1 MSITSMEIKFSNI
14 GINTANQPRKIYYIP
29 VIVLGFDSCT
39 KKKRVYLDILLRN
52 KKSVK
57 EALAGETFIVILVD
71 HEFNVFDLEGK
82 LQGKVSSTEY
92 GVPVQ
97 INEDSFIL
105 CKDRTVTWIT
115 NKGDVL
121 KARELTEE
129 EHQALYPI
137 QTETAEQI

>member
-1 MSITSMEIKFSNI
+1 MIAALKRRECIWTYSYVTRSLS
-14 GINTANQPRKIYYIP
+14 RKP
-29 VIVLGFDSCT
+29 LQ
-39 KKKRVYLDILLRN
+39 
-52 KKSVK
+52 
-57 EALAGETFIVILVD
+57 FIVILVD

-129 EHQALYPI
+129 EHQALK
-137 QTETAEQI
+137 Q

>member
-14 GINTANQPRKIYYIP
+14 GINTANQSRKIYYIP

-39 KKKRVYLDILLRN
+39 KKKRVYLDIFLRN

-115 NKGDVL
+115 DKGNVL

-129 EHQALYPI
+129 DIKH
-137 QTETAEQI
+137 

>member
-1 MSITSMEIKFSNI
+1 MEIKFSNI

-97 INEDSFIL
+97 INENSFIL

-129 EHQALYPI
+129 EHQALM
-137 QTETAEQI
+137 Q

>member
-14 GINTANQPRKIYYIP
+14 GINTANQSRKIYYIP

-39 KKKRVYLDILLRN
+39 KKKRVYLDIFLRD

-82 LQGKVSSTEY
+82 LQGTVSSTEY

-129 EHQALYPI
+129 EHQALK
-137 QTETAEQI
+137 Q

>member
-1 MSITSMEIKFSNI
+1 M
-14 GINTANQPRKIYYIP
+14 
-29 VIVLGFDSCT
+29 
-39 KKKRVYLDILLRN
+39 YLDIFLRD

-57 EALAGETFIVILVD
+57 EALAEETFIVILVD

-82 LQGKVSSTEY
+82 LQGKVFSTEY

-115 NKGDVL
+115 DKGNVL

-129 EHQALYPI
+129 EHQALK
-137 QTETAEQI
+137 Q

>member
-14 GINTANQPRKIYYIP
+14 GINTANQSRKIYYIP

-57 EALAGETFIVILVD
+57 EALAGETFIVILVN

-97 INEDSFIL
+97 INENSFIL

-129 EHQALYPI
+129 EHQALK
-137 QTETAEQI
+137 Q

>member
-14 GINTANQPRKIYYIP
+14 GINTADQPRKVNYIP
-29 VIVLGFDSCT
+29 VAVLGFDNCS
-39 KKKRVYLDILLRN
+39 KKKRVYLDVFLCD

-57 EALAGETFIVILVD
+57 QALAGETFIVLFID
-71 HEFNVFDLEGK
+71 DEFHVFNLEGK

-97 INEDSFIL
+97 VNEDSFIL
-105 CKDRTVTWIT
+105 CKDRTATWIT
-115 NKGDVL
+115 NKVEVL

-129 EHQALYPI
+129 EYQALM
-137 QTETAEQI
+137 Q

>member
-1 MSITSMEIKFSNI
+1 M
-14 GINTANQPRKIYYIP
+14 YLYI
-29 VIVLGFDSCT
+29 F
-39 KKKRVYLDILLRN
+39 LRN

-129 EHQALYPI
+129 EHQALK
-137 QTETAEQI
+137 Q

>member
-14 GINTANQPRKIYYIP
+14 GITTANQPRKMYYIP
-29 VIVLGFDSCT
+29 VVVLGFDNRT
-39 KKKRVYLDILLRN
+39 IKKRVYLNMFVHD

-57 EALAGETFIVILVD
+57 QTLAGETFIVVLVD
-71 HEFNVFDLEGK
+71 HEFNVFDLEGQ
-82 LQGKVSSTEY
+82 LQGKVSSTKY

-97 INEDSFIL
+97 VNKESFIL

-115 NKGDVL
+115 DKGDVL

-129 EHQALYPI
+129 EYQALK
-137 QTETAEQI
+137 Q

>member
-14 GINTANQPRKIYYIP
+14 GINTANQPQKIYYIP

-39 KKKRVYLDILLRN
+39 KKKRVYLDIFLRN

-129 EHQALYPI
+129 EHQALK
-137 QTETAEQI
+137 Q

>member
-14 GINTANQPRKIYYIP
+14 GINTANQSRKIYYIP

-39 KKKRVYLDILLRN
+39 KKKRVYLDIFLRD

-82 LQGKVSSTEY
+82 LQGTVSSTEY

-115 NKGDVL
+115 DKGNVL

-129 EHQALYPI
+129 DIKH
-137 QTETAEQI
+137 

>member
-14 GINTANQPRKIYYIP
+14 GINTANQSRKIYYIP

-115 NKGDVL
+115 DKGNVL

-129 EHQALYPI
+129 EHQALK
-137 QTETAEQI
+137 Q

>member
-14 GINTANQPRKIYYIP
+14 GINTANQSRKIYYIP

-115 NKGDVL
+115 DKGNVL

-129 EHQALYPI
+129 DIKH
-137 QTETAEQI
+137 

>member
-14 GINTANQPRKIYYIP
+14 GINTANQSRKIYYIP

-39 KKKRVYLDILLRN
+39 KKKRVYLDIFLRD

-115 NKGDVL
+115 DKGNVL

-129 EHQALYPI
+129 DIKH
-137 QTETAEQI
+137 

>member
-14 GINTANQPRKIYYIP
+14 GINTANQSRKIYYIP

-39 KKKRVYLDILLRN
+39 KKKRVYLDIFLRN
-52 KKSVK
+52 KESVK

-115 NKGDVL
+115 DKGNVL

-129 EHQALYPI
+129 DIKH
-137 QTETAEQI
+137 

>member
-1 MSITSMEIKFSNI
+1 MEIKFSNI
-14 GINTANQPRKIYYIP
+14 GINTANQPQKIYYIP

-39 KKKRVYLDILLRN
+39 KKKRVYLDIFLRN

-129 EHQALYPI
+129 EHQALK
-137 QTETAEQI
+137 Q

>member
-14 GINTANQPRKIYYIP
+14 GINTADQPRKVNYIP
-29 VIVLGFDSCT
+29 VAVLGFDNCT
-39 KKKRVYLDILLRN
+39 KKKRVYLDVFIRD

-57 EALAGETFIVILVD
+57 EALAGETFIVLLVD
-71 HEFNVFDLEGK
+71 DEFHVFDLEGK

-92 GVPVQ
+92 GDPVQ

-115 NKGDVL
+115 DKGEVL

-129 EHQALYPI
+129 EYQALK
-137 QTETAEQI
+137 Q